1 MVNNST
7 KMSKSN
13 FHHYVPRFYLAR
25 FVDSNDRL
33 WVFDKITDRVFK
45 TTPNKIAGENRFYDV
60 DDLRTIGADPQLL
73 EKQLADI
80 ESEVYEITENW
91 LYLLETK
98 GAVKIPQI
106 NREIISLFLAL
117 QLWRTAE
124 ARIILVQFAKELQ
137 TVREFKKGYDPE
149 KDARGLHTQFLWD
162 EEAVDMVTKKIAD
175 CIWIFAKN
183 DSGQSFYTSD
193 NPALVKSFD
202 NKQWLFGS
210 DVFERGMYIVYPL
223 STKWILYCKDR
234 QPWSKL
240 TKFDGLVSPIGFT
253 IDMVN
258 HENSGQV
265 GRSTRFVFSNSPDF
279 GFAKG
284 YLGDYPVHS
293 DPDRKR
299 FGQSQHE
306 YDLPLEN

>member
-1 MVNNST
+1 MD
-7 KMSKSN
+7 KSN

-25 FVDSNDRL
+25 FVDSNGRL
-33 WVFDKITDRVFK
+33 WVFDKITDRIFE

-80 ESEVYEITENW
+80 ESEVYKITENW
-91 LYLLETK
+91 LYLLETE

-117 QLWRTAE
+117 QLQRTAE

-137 TVREFKKGYDPE
+137 TIGELKKEYNPE
-149 KDARGLHTQFLWD
+149 KDARGLHTQLLWD
-162 EEAVDMVTKKIAD
+162 KESVDMVTKRIAD

-193 NPALVKSFD
+193 NPALIKSLD
-202 NKQWLFGS
+202 NKQWLLGS
-210 DVFERGMYIVYPL
+210 DVLEPGMYIVYPL
-223 STKWILYCKDR
+223 SPIWILYCKDR
-234 QPWSKL
+234 QSWSKL
-240 TKFDGLVSPIGFT
+240 AKFDGLISPVGFT
-253 IDMVN
+253 KDMVN

-265 GRSTRFVFSNSPDF
+265 VRSTRFIFSNSPDF
-279 GFAKG
+279 EFARE
-284 YLGDYPVHS
+284 YLSDYPVHS
-293 DPDRKR
+293 DPDRIIVDEW
-299 FGQSQHE
+299 S
-306 YDLPLEN
+306 

>member
-1 MVNNST
+1 MD
-7 KMSKSN
+7 KSN

-25 FVDSNDRL
+25 FVDSTGRL
-33 WVFDKITDRVFK
+33 WVFDKTTGRVFE

-80 ESEVYEITENW
+80 ESEVYKITENW

-106 NREIISLFLAL
+106 NREVFSLFMAL
-117 QLWRTAE
+117 QLARTAE

-137 TVREFKKGYDPE
+137 RIGELNKEYDPE
-149 KDARGLHTQFLWD
+149 KDARGLHTQLLWD
-162 EEAVDMVTKKIAD
+162 KESVDVTTKKIAD

-193 NPALVKSFD
+193 NPALVKSLD
-202 NKQWLFGS
+202 SRQWLLGS
-210 DVFERGMYIVYPL
+210 DVFEPGMYIVYPL
-223 STKWILYCKDR
+223 SPIWILYCKDR

-240 TKFDGLVSPIGFT
+240 AKFDGLASPVGFT
-253 IDMVN
+253 KDMAN

-265 GRSTRFVFSNSPDF
+265 GRATRFIVSNLPDF
-279 GFAKG
+279 EFARE
-284 YLGDYPVHS
+284 YLGDYPVHR

-299 FGQSQHE
+299 FGG
-306 YDLPLEN
+306 